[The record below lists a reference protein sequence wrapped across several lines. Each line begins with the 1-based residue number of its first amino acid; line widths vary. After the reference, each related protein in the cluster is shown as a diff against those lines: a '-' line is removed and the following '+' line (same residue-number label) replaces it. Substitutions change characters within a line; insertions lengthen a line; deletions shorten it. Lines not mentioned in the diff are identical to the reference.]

1 MNATN
6 VIQKLK
12 KDYPGKTIIENKNE
26 SGITTEIICEIE
38 PTKEHPEYSLAIAII
53 DSATLHYHKR
63 ITEIYKVI
71 KGTLTVFKKNKE
83 ITLKKGEDLVIK
95 PGEIHSN
102 KGKETWIECYSEPG
116 WMIEDYINIEPIMKK
131 YLPRK

>member
-26 SGITTEIICEIE
+26 KGVTTEIICEIE
-38 PTKEHPEYSLAIAII
+38 PTQEHPEYSLAIAII
-53 DSATLHYHKR
+53 DSSTLHYHRR

-71 KGTLTVFKKNKE
+71 KGNLTVFKKNKE
-83 ITLKKGEDLVIK
+83 FTLKNGEDLNIK
-95 PGEIHSN
+95 PGEIHST
-102 KGKETWIECYSEPG
+102 KGNETWIECYSEPG